1 MIFASTYIFKSLKI
15 SRFNSVFGCFAL
27 INHHKILNNVILH
40 NKFNTKTM
48 KTLFFTIALFTTVM
62 ISAQTYETENKQIYQ
77 EILNGQV
84 EELSLTGE
92 QKQPFIDLSNKY
104 FDKIIETRQSDVS
117 RMSKFK
123 TLKKLQ
129 EEKDTEVENMLS
141 KEQFKKYK
149 ELQKKN
155 RKKLKSVYKQRNG

>member
-1 MIFASTYIFKSLKI
+1 
-15 SRFNSVFGCFAL
+15 
-27 INHHKILNNVILH
+27 
-40 NKFNTKTM
+40 M

-155 RKKLKSVYKQRNG
+155 RNKLKTVYKQRNG